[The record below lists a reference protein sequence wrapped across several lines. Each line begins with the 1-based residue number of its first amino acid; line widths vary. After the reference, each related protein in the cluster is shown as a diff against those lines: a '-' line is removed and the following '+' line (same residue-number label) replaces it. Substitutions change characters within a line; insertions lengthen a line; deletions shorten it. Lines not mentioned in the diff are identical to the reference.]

1 LSQQGQEL
9 TLTNRERMEA
19 SGVQK
24 VISFDEQEINLETV
38 VGSLIL
44 RGEGMHITHLDLT
57 AGDLVV
63 EGLITSLEYIEQH
76 SKKIRARGKSILE
89 RLIK

>member
-1 LSQQGQEL
+1 MSQPGQEL
-9 TLTNRERMEA
+9 TLTNRERLGT

-24 VISFDEQEINLETV
+24 VISFDEQQINLETV
-38 VGSLIL
+38 IGSLIL
-44 RGEGMHITHLDLT
+44 RGEGMHITHLDLS

-63 EGLITSLEYIEQH
+63 EGLIVSLEYVEQRG
-76 SKKIRARGKSILE
+76 KKIRARSKNILE

>member
-1 LSQQGQEL
+1 MSQPGQEL
-9 TLTNRERMEA
+9 TLSNRERLET

-38 VGSLIL
+38 IGSLIL

-63 EGLITSLEYIEQH
+63 EGLITSLEYSEQR
-76 SKKIRARGKSILE
+76 SKKIRARGKNILE